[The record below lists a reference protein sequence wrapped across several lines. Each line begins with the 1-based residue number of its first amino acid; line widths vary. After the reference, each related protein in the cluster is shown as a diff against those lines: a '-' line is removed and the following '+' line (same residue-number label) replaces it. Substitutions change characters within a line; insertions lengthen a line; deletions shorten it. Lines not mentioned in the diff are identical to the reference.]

1 MGLGPLFLQTAQ
13 LKDRDDREARIHN
26 DHESQTMVKAREDK
40 REASDQEPLS
50 GCRFEHSRRIRPL
63 G

>member
-26 DHESQTMVKAREDK
+26 DHESQTMVKARGQK
-40 REASDQEPLS
+40 GS
-50 GCRFEHSRRIRPL
+50 IRPGASL
-63 G
+63 RLQI